1 MTPERFTT
9 DFRVL
14 EYVKQPGS
22 PVRTRARYVVEAG
35 RPGVQKG

>member
-1 MTPERFTT
+1 VTPERFTT

-22 PVRTRARYVVEAG
+22 PVATRATYVVEGG
-35 RPGVQKG
+35 RPGVQKA